1 MRRGRSVLVLALLS
15 VLLGGCPLIWVGT
28 GVVGG
33 YAISKDSIRN
43 QFELSKEQVFRQ
55 SAAVAHDVGFVTVE
69 DGERGLLKLK
79 IGDTTVTITV
89 TPMTKHS
96 VELKVQARNQVLL
109 PQVDVAQ
116 SVYNKIAE
124 RL

>member
-1 MRRGRSVLVLALLS
+1 MRRRWSMVALAVGSLA
-15 VLLGGCPLIWVGT
+15 LGGCALLLVGT

-43 QFELSKEQVFRQ
+43 QFELPRDQVFRQ
-55 SAAVAHDVGFVTVE
+55 SAAVAHAIGFVTVE
-69 DGERGLLKLK
+69 DSERGLLKLK

-89 TPMTKHS
+89 KPMTKHS
-96 VELKVQARNQVLL
+96 VELSVQARNQVLL

-116 SVYNKIAE
+116 TVYNKITE

>member
-89 TPMTKHS
+89 KPMTKHS

-116 SVYNKIAE
+116 TVYNKIAE